1 VLYLGFTQPL
11 YPICHWSCCGL
22 YTSLCVGVVWN
33 VSGLQQ
39 ALLTAKYM
47 LSLWR
52 ALYEDQTNIELPD
65 QSERRSDTRSV
76 FQLYTSEMSDK
87 DSSKY
92 VNKLYGVKNC
102 SRALQWF
109 IFLVDGTLFIP

>member
-1 VLYLGFTQPL
+1 
-11 YPICHWSCCGL
+11 
-22 YTSLCVGVVWN
+22 

-92 VNKLYGVKNC
+92 VHKLYGVKNC
-102 SRALQWF
+102 SLAMQWF
-109 IFLVDGTLFIP
+109 IFLIDGTLFIL

>member
-1 VLYLGFTQPL
+1 M
-11 YPICHWSCCGL
+11 
-22 YTSLCVGVVWN
+22 
-33 VSGLQQ
+33 SGLQQ

-92 VNKLYGVKNC
+92 VHRLYGVKNC
-102 SRALQWF
+102 SLAMQYIFILIMTQILCHPVKQHVLQKLAF
-109 IFLVDGTLFIP
+109 FPNVTVLYY